1 MKCKICK
8 KQVDLD
14 DLWADTYCQDCW
26 EEYCDNEWWDMIKT
40 LPAFVKN
47 KKEFLN
53 ESKRI
58 N

>member
-47 KKEFLN
+47 LN